1 MGSDSLL
8 RALVRTM
15 TCPTMTTAGKAKTVA
30 GAAILVL
37 AMSASAF
44 AQVDLNGGW
53 QPLEHE
59 DWIERGPGPDPV
71 DYLGLPL
78 SDAGRAKAL
87 SYTSAELSMLE
98 RQCLYYGPHYVVFG
112 PQGLR
117 IWSESDPAR
126 GTVVAWKISAAVDRD
141 IVTIWMDGRPH
152 PSENAFYP
160 FSGFTTG
167 AWEGNTLTAHTT
179 HVKAAYLRRNGVP
192 TSDRTT
198 VDWRIFRHGDLLT
211 IMEMINDPI
220 YLTEPHV
227 VTRTWQLD
235 PNANLPPTAAPCV
248 PVTEVNRLETFGV
261 VPHHLPGK
269 NPDVNEL
276 TERYNIPL
284 EAVLGNA
291 ETLYPEYRKKM
302 TGYTFPDRCTRY
314 CCGWTA
320 LGDAGSA
327 PGLTCI
333 TNGSGEPV
341 FNPPGNPFVPPPPR

>member
-1 MGSDSLL
+1 MVNMI
-8 RALVRTM
+8 RALVLLVAVLL
-15 TCPTMTTAGKAKTVA
+15 AGP
-30 GAAILVL
+30 GA
-37 AMSASAF
+37 AF

-53 QPLEHE
+53 RSLEHE

-78 SDAGRAKAL
+78 SEAGRAKAL
-87 SYTSAELSMLE
+87 SYTWAELSMLE
-98 RQCLYYGPHYVVFG
+98 RQCLYYTPQYVVYG

-117 IWSESDPAR
+117 IWSESDPVR

-167 AWEGNTLTAHTT
+167 RWEGDVLTAQTT
-179 HVKAAYLRRNGVP
+179 HIKAGYIRRNGAP
-192 TSDRTT
+192 SSDRTT
-198 VDWRIFRHGDLLT
+198 VDWRFFRHDDLLT
-211 IMEMINDPI
+211 IMVSINDPL
-220 YLTEPHV
+220 YLTEPQV

-235 PNANLPPTAAPCV
+235 PKANLTPTSNPCV
-248 PVTEVNRLETFGV
+248 PVTEVDRLEAFGL

-276 TERYNIPL
+276 TERYGIPL
-284 EAVLGNA
+284 EAVLGHA
-291 ETLYPEYRKKM
+291 ETMYPEYRRKLN
-302 TGYTFPDRCTRY
+302 GYKPPDRCTKY

-320 LGDAGSA
+320 LGGPGSA

-333 TNGSGEPV
+333 TDGSGRNTV
-341 FNPPGNPFVPPPPR
+341 NPPGPTIGF